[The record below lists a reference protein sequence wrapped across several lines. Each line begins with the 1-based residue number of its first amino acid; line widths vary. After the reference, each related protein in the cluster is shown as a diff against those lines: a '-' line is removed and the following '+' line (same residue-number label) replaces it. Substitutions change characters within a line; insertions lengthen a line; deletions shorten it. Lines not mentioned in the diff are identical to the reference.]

1 MASITE
7 KNSKKKKKGKIV
19 KQRKSIKE
27 EKLELYLLLSVK
39 VVLQKR
45 GSTKSKN
52 FMVEELNF
60 ILGFS
65 LKTFVPDRPCQLNAT
80 ATNQFLSGAPI

>member
-1 MASITE
+1 MASIT
-7 KNSKKKKKGKIV
+7 KKTAKERGKIV
-19 KQRKSIKE
+19 KERKSIKE

-52 FMVEELNF
+52 FMGDELNF

-65 LKTFVPDRPCQLNAT
+65 LKTFFQIALAN
-80 ATNQFLSGAPI
+80 LM

>member
-1 MASITE
+1 MASVT
-7 KNSKKKKKGKIV
+7 KKTAKKKGGKIV
-19 KQRKSIKE
+19 KERKSIKE

-45 GSTKSKN
+45 AGTKSKN

-65 LKTFVPDRPCQLNAT
+65 LKTFVPDRSCQLNAT
-80 ATNQFLSGAPI
+80 ATNQFLSGAPM